1 MTDTRLVASGLCLRD
16 IDEERERIDNLLNH
30 IEADDYFGSLAT
42 IIDLVRQEMKKTNQ
56 ELRETLHNLKDDLL
70 YLQERYKIVKK

>member
-42 IIDLVRQEMKKTNQ
+42 IIDLIRQEMKKTNQ